1 MKKKQSVL
9 YTHGLTWEILQN
21 FHYISLCIGGGVSFA
36 NIFFCWLYLQISLY
50 FFGCNFFLAR
60 KNKFWRQK
68 FGGKNK
74 FGGKLKVSKY
84 LLLLNESN
92 LVILFKERYIFK
104 NK

>member
-50 FFGCNFFLAR
+50 FFGGNFFLAG
-60 KNKFWRQK
+60 KIN
-68 FGGKNK
+68 FGGKIS
-74 FGGKLKVSKY
+74 VSNY
-84 LLLLNESN
+84 MFLLDEGN
-92 LVILFKERYIFK
+92 LVILLKGRCIFRMDNTKWYFCK
-104 NK
+104 NS